1 MIVLLC
7 CFKFHMI
14 ILEATRAVRDWQSK
28 QDKYAEM
35 RKRKLVSEI
44 FFLLVFQS
52 TCACTCVCVDVGF
65 VLKTCVVLDIERRSK
80 GS

>member
-7 CFKFHMI
+7 CFKFQMI
-14 ILEATRAVRDWQSK
+14 ILEAERVVRDCQSK

-52 TCACTCVCVDVGF
+52 TCACTRVCVDVGF
-65 VLKTCVVLDIERRSK
+65 LVEDLCCA
-80 GS
+80 